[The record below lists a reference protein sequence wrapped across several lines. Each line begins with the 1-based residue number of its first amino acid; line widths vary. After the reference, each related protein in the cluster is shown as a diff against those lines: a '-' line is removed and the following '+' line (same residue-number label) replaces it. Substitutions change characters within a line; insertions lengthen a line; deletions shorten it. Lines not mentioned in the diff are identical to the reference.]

1 MKLSDRGVDRTLD
14 QYDAEPLP
22 ETHPAI
28 EQLNRVFGEHTF
40 FLDDSGLVIL
50 EPPADGAGEAGQV
63 VKLASWNPDHSS
75 LKPHEPER
83 TDVVIDLGDDG
94 LERRG

>member
-14 QYDAEPLP
+14 QFDAEPLP

-28 EQLNRVFGEHTF
+28 PQLNQVFGEHTF
-40 FLDDSGLVIL
+40 FLDDTGLVIL
-50 EPPADGAGEAGQV
+50 EPAAGHEEAGEV
-63 VKLASWNPDHSS
+63 VKLASWNPDHTS

-83 TDVVIDLGDDG
+83 TEVMIDLGEDG
-94 LERRG
+94 FERR

>member
-14 QYDAEPLP
+14 QFDAEPLP
-22 ETHPAI
+22 ENHPAMP
-28 EQLNRVFGEHTF
+28 QLTQVFGEHTF

-50 EPPADGAGEAGQV
+50 EPTDGRDETGQV
-63 VKLASWNPDHSS
+63 VKLASWNPDHTS

-83 TDVVIDLGDDG
+83 TETVIELGDD
-94 LERRG
+94 EVRG

>member
-22 ETHPAI
+22 DTHPALP
-28 EQLNRVFGEHTF
+28 QLNEVFGEHTF
-40 FLDDSGLVIL
+40 FLDDTGLVIV
-50 EPPADGAGEAGQV
+50 EPAEGRDEAGQV
-63 VKLASWNPDHSS
+63 VKLASWNPDHTS

-83 TDVVIDLGDDG
+83 TDVVIDLAEDA
-94 LERRG
+94 LERR

>member
-14 QYDAEPLP
+14 QFDAEPLP
-22 ETHPAI
+22 ENHPAMP
-28 EQLNRVFGEHTF
+28 QLTEVFGEHTF

-50 EPPADGAGEAGQV
+50 EPTDGRDETGQV
-63 VKLASWNPDHSS
+63 VKLASWNPDHTS

-83 TDVVIDLGDDG
+83 TDVMIELGED
-94 LERRG
+94 RS

>member
-1 MKLSDRGVDRTLD
+1 MKLSERAVDKTLD

-22 ETHPAI
+22 DTHPAI
-28 EQLNRVFGEHTF
+28 PQLNRVFGDHTF

-50 EPPADGAGEAGQV
+50 EPADGGGEAGQV
-63 VKLASWNPDHSS
+63 VKLASWNPDHTS

-83 TDVVIDLGDDG
+83 TDVMIELGEEG
-94 LERRG
+94 LDRRG

>member
-14 QYDAEPLP
+14 QFDAEPLP
-22 ETHPAI
+22 ENHPALP
-28 EQLNRVFGEHTF
+28 QLTEVFGEHTF

-50 EPPADGAGEAGQV
+50 EPTNGRDETGQV
-63 VKLASWNPDHSS
+63 VKLASWNPDHTS

-83 TDVVIDLGDDG
+83 TDVMIELSEDG
-94 LERRG
+94 R